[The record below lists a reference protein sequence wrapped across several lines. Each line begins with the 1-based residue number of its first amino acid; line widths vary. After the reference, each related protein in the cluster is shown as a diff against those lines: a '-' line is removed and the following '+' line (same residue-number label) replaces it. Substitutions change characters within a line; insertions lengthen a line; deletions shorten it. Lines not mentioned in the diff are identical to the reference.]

1 MGIAKGY
8 RMQSKSVLKRQV
20 VKGRRPRFF
29 LNTCRAIVLFCSYS
43 LKLSFLLCALVL
55 ISLLFLFL
63 YDYMLTSPYIK
74 IEQVIVTG
82 VGGEIKDHIL
92 KKAQSSV
99 GKSLLAFE
107 QHKLKQGIEENPYIK
122 RVRIE
127 KRFPHTLIIQA
138 EKERPWAIVVM
149 EGLHYMTREGKI
161 FKKIGQTED
170 MDYPLITGL
179 SKTGDDGEEQLKLA
193 AKVLRVL
200 EAEKKP
206 WSLQELSE
214 IHVKKYGGVSLYF
227 CSLPAV
233 IRLNGRELG
242 TKMVELRRLVGHLKR
257 RGYIH
262 LVRRIDLN
270 YRDGATVLFRKS

>member
-1 MGIAKGY
+1 M
-8 RMQSKSVLKRQV
+8 
-20 VKGRRPRFF
+20 
-29 LNTCRAIVLFCSYS
+29 VLFCSYS
-43 LKLSFLLCALVL
+43 LKLSCLLGALVL

-82 VGGEIKDHIL
+82 VDGEVKGHLL
-92 KKAQSSV
+92 KMAQSSV
-99 GKSLLAFE
+99 GKSLLALNQYE
-107 QHKLKQGIEENPYIK
+107 LKQRIEKNPYLK
-122 RVRIE
+122 RVSIE

-138 EKERPWAIVVM
+138 EKEKPWAIVVM
-149 EGLHYMTREGKI
+149 EELHYMTREGKI
-161 FKKIGQTED
+161 FKKIDQTED

-179 SKTGDDGEEQLKLA
+179 SKTGGDREMQLKLA
-193 AKVLRVL
+193 IKVLRDL
-200 EAEKKP
+200 EAEKEP

-214 IHVKKYGGVSLYF
+214 VHVKKYGGVCLYF

-233 IRLNGRELG
+233 IKLNGRELG
-242 TKMVELRRLVGHLKR
+242 TKIDELRRLVGHLKR

-262 LVRRIDLN
+262 LVRGIDLN